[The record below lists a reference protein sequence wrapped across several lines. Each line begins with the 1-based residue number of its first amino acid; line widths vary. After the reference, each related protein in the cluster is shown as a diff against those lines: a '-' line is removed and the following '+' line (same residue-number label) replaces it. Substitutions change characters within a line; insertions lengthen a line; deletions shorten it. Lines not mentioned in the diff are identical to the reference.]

1 MPLQRTDGWK
11 EVPLR
16 LLDMVKISLCGC
28 AVRARHK
35 LLDLLEKECSP
46 TLSFNIVVTQ
56 NLEFEIFFSA
66 NM

>member
-16 LLDMVKISLCGC
+16 LLATVKPLCGC
-28 AVRARHK
+28 VVRARRK
-35 LLDLLEKECSP
+35 LLDLLEKDHSLNLP
-46 TLSFNIVVTQ
+46 FNIFVTQ
-56 NLEFEIFFSA
+56 NLECEIFFSA